1 MHVRLENKFDD
12 KQRDFQL
19 KINQEKCIDND
30 MTVKEYLLEL
40 LDISIIFSKIQLV
53 VYYQCCILIA

>member
-1 MHVRLENKFDD
+1 MPVRLENKFDD
-12 KQRDFQL
+12 KQRNFQL

-40 LDISIIFSKIQLV
+40 LDISI
-53 VYYQCCILIA
+53 